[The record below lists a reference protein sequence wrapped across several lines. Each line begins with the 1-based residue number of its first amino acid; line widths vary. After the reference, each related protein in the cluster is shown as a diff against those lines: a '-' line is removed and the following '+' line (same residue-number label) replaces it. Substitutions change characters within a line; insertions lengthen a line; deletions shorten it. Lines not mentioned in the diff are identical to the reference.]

1 MIFAALKTRAVPIA
15 AAAIA
20 AIIAAMGGVIW
31 WLYQDNKA
39 LTGQA
44 DSLEQSNNQLIEHA
58 RSQAAENAQ
67 LNTELKR
74 RDRAALEAAQ
84 ARDRY
89 ASQARKAEE
98 ELRHALE
105 NSECA
110 AQPHPVA
117 VGDWLRKH
125 SDDR

>member
-1 MIFAALKTRAVPIA
+1 MIFSALKARAMPIA
-15 AAAIA
+15 ATVIA
-20 AIIAAMGGVIW
+20 TIIAAMGGVIW
-31 WLYQDNKA
+31 WLYKDNQSLHGEA
-39 LTGQA
+39 ERLYQA
-44 DSLEQSNNQLIEHA
+44 NDQLAEHA

-74 RDRAALEAAQ
+74 RDRLASEAAE

-110 AQPHPVA
+110 AQPHPAV

-125 SDDR
+125 SDDY

>member
-1 MIFAALKTRAVPIA
+1 MIFSALKAKAMPLA
-15 AAAIA
+15 ATLIT
-20 AIIAAMGGVIW
+20 AIIAAMGVLIW

-44 DSLEQSNNQLIEHA
+44 DSLEQANNQLIEHA
-58 RSQAAENAQ
+58 RSQAAANHQ

-74 RDRAALEAAQ
+74 RDRVALEAAQ

-98 ELRHALE
+98 ELRHALD

-125 SDDR
+125 SDDY

>member
-1 MIFAALKTRAVPIA
+1 MIFTALKAKAMPIA
-15 AAAIA
+15 ATAITV
-20 AIIAAMGGVIW
+20 IIAAMGGAIW
-31 WLYQDNKA
+31 WLYKDNQALSGKA
-39 LTGQA
+39 ERLDQA
-44 DSLEQSNNQLIEHA
+44 NDQLAEHA

-74 RDRAALEAAQ
+74 RDRVALEAAQ

-125 SDDR
+125 SDDY

>member
-1 MIFAALKTRAVPIA
+1 MIFSALKAKAMPIA
-15 AAAIA
+15 VTIVT
-20 AIIAAMGGVIW
+20 AIIAAMGGLIW

-58 RSQAAENAQ
+58 RSQAAENAE

-125 SDDR
+125 SDDH